1 MMFLTQLNLVD
12 TFQIMSLT
20 NLLPKLKS
28 AFGHDEF
35 SSKEQEEAI
44 RTLMKGKEDVLITM
58 PTGRS
63 SGGHRLGI

>member
-1 MMFLTQLNLVD
+1 M
-12 TFQIMSLT
+12 
-20 NLLPKLKS
+20 LPKLKS
-28 AFGHDEF
+28 AFGHNEF

-63 SGGHRLGI
+63 SGEHRLGILLSFTNYINTNSNIYF